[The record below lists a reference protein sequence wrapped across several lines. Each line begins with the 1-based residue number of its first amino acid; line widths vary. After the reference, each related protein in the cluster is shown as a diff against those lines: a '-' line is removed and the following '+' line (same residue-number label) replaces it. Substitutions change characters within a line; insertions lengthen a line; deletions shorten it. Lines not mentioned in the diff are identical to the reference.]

1 MNLTVFD
8 IAALAVI
15 AVFAFIGLR
24 KGLIAEVFK
33 ILGIIVGITLALQ
46 YTSQVAAIVH
56 NFAALGPKVEK
67 ALAFVLV
74 LLLTIA
80 VFIYLARIA
89 KAIFRVALMGWLDK
103 SGGLLIGGFKGAL
116 IISAFLP
123 LFAFL
128 PNSIDF
134 VKETKLDSII
144 YKYLQGFA
152 PKVYDTIGKAIP
164 GSESFAAK
172 IKDAFPTAGTFDKI
186 KAGEIDQDQINMFQ
200 QFMGSEESAMLKE
213 LQKQLGDDA
222 KIEDIKFDDLNNDIG
237 DKEKAQKILDQYQ
250 VRSDKDK
257 KKSKKR
263 RR

>member
-8 IAALAVI
+8 IAAFAVI

-46 YTSQVAAIVH
+46 YTSQVAAVIH
-56 NFAALGPKVEK
+56 TFAALSDKVEK
-67 ALAFVLV
+67 ALAFVLI

-89 KAIFRVALMGWLDK
+89 KVLFRVALMGWLDK
-103 SGGLLIGGFKGAL
+103 SGGLMLGGLKGAL
-116 IISAFLP
+116 IISSLLP

-134 VKETKLDSII
+134 VKETKQNSII
-144 YKYLQGFA
+144 YNYLQGFA

-172 IKDAFPTAGTFDKI
+172 IKDAFPTAKTFGKMN
-186 KAGEIDQDQINMFQ
+186 AGEIDQDQINMFQ
-200 QFMGSEESAMLKE
+200 QFMGSDESAMLKE

-222 KIEDIKFDDLNNDIG
+222 KIEDMKFNDLNLDIG
-237 DKEKAQKILDQYQ
+237 DKEKAQNILDQYQ
-250 VRSDKDK
+250 ISSDKDK
-257 KKSKKR
+257 KKSKRK
-263 RR
+263 

>member
-46 YTSQVAAIVH
+46 YTSPVAAVIH
-56 NFAALGPKVEK
+56 NFATLGDNVEK
-67 ALAFVLV
+67 ALAFVLI

-89 KAIFRVALMGWLDK
+89 KVLFRVALMGWLDK
-103 SGGLLIGGFKGAL
+103 SGGLILGGLKGAL
-116 IISAFLP
+116 IISSLLP

-128 PNSIDF
+128 PNSIGF
-134 VKETKLDSII
+134 VKETKQNSII
-144 YKYLQGFA
+144 YNYLQGFA
-152 PKVYDTIGKAIP
+152 PIVYDTIGKAIP

-172 IKDAFPTAGTFDKI
+172 IKDAFPTAGTFDKM

-200 QFMGSEESAMLKE
+200 QFMGSDESAMLKE
-213 LQKQLGDDA
+213 LQQQLGDDA
-222 KIEDIKFDDLNNDIG
+222 KIEDIKFNDLNLDNG

-250 VRSDKDK
+250 VSSDKDK
-257 KKSKKR
+257 KKSKRKR
-263 RR
+263 R

>member
-15 AVFAFIGLR
+15 GVFAFIGLR

-46 YTSQVAAIVH
+46 YTSRVAAVIH
-56 NFAALGPKVEK
+56 NFATLGPKVEK
-67 ALAFVLV
+67 ALAFVLI

-89 KAIFRVALMGWLDK
+89 KVLFRVALMGWIDK
-103 SGGLLIGGFKGAL
+103 SAGLLLGGLKGAL

-128 PNSIDF
+128 PNSIAF
-134 VKETKLDSII
+134 VNDTKRDSII
-144 YKYLQGFA
+144 FKHLQTFA
-152 PKVYDTIGKAIP
+152 PVVYDTIGKAIP

-172 IKDAFPTAGTFDKI
+172 LKDAFPSAGTFDKMRT
-186 KAGEIDQDQINMFQ
+186 GQIDQDQINMFQ
-200 QFMGSEESAMLKE
+200 KFMGSDESAILKE
-213 LQKQLGDDA
+213 LQKQLGDNA
-222 KIEDIKFDDLNNDIG
+222 KIEDIKFNDINLDIG

-250 VRSDKDK
+250 AGSDKDK
-257 KKSKKR
+257 KKSKRKR
-263 RR
+263 H

>member
-15 AVFAFIGLR
+15 VVFAFIGLR
-24 KGLIAEVFK
+24 KGLIAEVLK

-46 YTSQVAAIVH
+46 YTSRVAAVIH
-56 NFAALGPKVEK
+56 NFATLGDKVEK
-67 ALAFVLV
+67 ALAFVLI

-89 KAIFRVALMGWLDK
+89 KVLFRVALMGWLDK
-103 SGGLLIGGFKGAL
+103 SGGLMLGGLKGAL
-116 IISAFLP
+116 IISAFIP

-128 PNSIDF
+128 PNSIAF
-134 VKETKLDSII
+134 VNDTKRDSMI

-152 PKVYDTIGKAIP
+152 PKVYNTIGKAIP

-172 IKDAFPTAGTFDKI
+172 FKDAFPTAGTFDKM
-186 KAGEIDQDQINMFQ
+186 KAGKIDQNQINMFQ
-200 QFMGSEESAMLKE
+200 QFMGSDESAMLKE
-213 LQKQLGDDA
+213 LQKQLGDKV
-222 KIEDIKFDDLNNDIG
+222 KIEDIKFKDLNLDIG

-250 VRSDKDK
+250 VGSDKDK
-257 KKSKKR
+257 KKSKRKR
-263 RR
+263 R